1 MCFVSHDDWLG
12 GIKMRKRK
20 VIEKAYQVVIV
31 GGGLSGVCAA
41 LASARQGAKTAI
53 VQARSVF
60 GGNNSSEVR
69 MHVCGANCHAQK
81 KDLAETGILMELQ
94 LLNKQVNP
102 NYSFPIWDMVMWGKL
117 KAQPHLDCYL
127 NTVMDDAIIEGD
139 RIRAIICRQSSTE
152 LVYHLQA
159 DIFVDA
165 TGHGTLGYYAG
176 AEYRYGSEC
185 KSEFNEP
192 DAPDE
197 ENGFTMG
204 NTILF
209 HSSDLGE
216 ETPFIKPEWAYSYGE
231 EDLENRPHGNVTWSH
246 GENGVEEKYDVSSGY
261 WWMEL
266 GGESKNII
274 EETEKLNDELF
285 KSIFGVWDHIKN
297 QPGHHAENY
306 AIDWIGSV
314 PGIRESRRL
323 MGDYI
328 LNEND
333 ILGNKYFEDGVAFG
347 GWPIDVHPEKGFH
360 HKGLPTRYINFPG
373 HYSIPYRCFYSRNI
387 PNLMMAG
394 RNISVSKLA
403 MASTRVMG
411 TCAIG
416 GQAVGTAA
424 GLAANR
430 GIDPREFG
438 EKHMDLLQ
446 QTLLKND
453 CYIPGIRNQDPLD
466 WARDARVTASGNIPG
481 YEPQNVVSGVSR
493 QVGEQTN
500 AWRCDL
506 PEPWICL
513 SFAEQKHL
521 SQVRLTFDPDLN
533 IEIMISQTKRRLDG
547 MVKGMPP
554 ALVRDFTLKLLHRGE
569 TVYTKKI
576 QNNNQRLAVIDLP
589 EKIMADQ
596 VLVQVHSTYGET
608 VAKIFEIRIY

>member
-1 MCFVSHDDWLG
+1 
-12 GIKMRKRK
+12 MRERK
-20 VIEKAYQVVIV
+20 VIEKTYQVVIV

-94 LLNKQVNP
+94 LLNKSVNP
-102 NYSFPIWDMVMWGKL
+102 NYSFPMWDMVMWGKL
-117 KAQPHLDCYL
+117 KAEPNLDCYL
-127 NTVMDDAIIEGD
+127 NTVMDDAVMDGETIK
-139 RIRAIICRQSSTE
+139 AIICRQSSTE
-152 LVYHLQA
+152 LIYRLSA
-159 DIFVDA
+159 DVFVDA

-176 AEYRYGSEC
+176 AEFRYGSE
-185 KSEFNEP
+185 SQAEFNEP
-192 DAPDE
+192 DAPE
-197 ENGFTMG
+197 KENGFTMG

-209 HSSDLGE
+209 HSTDMGE
-216 ETPFIKPEWAYSYGE
+216 NTPFQKPDWAYSYKE
-231 EDLENRPHGNVTWSH
+231 EDLEYRPHGNVTWSH

-274 EETEKLNDELF
+274 EQTENINDELF

-297 QPGHHAENY
+297 QPGHNAENY
-306 AIDWIGSV
+306 AMDWIGSV

-323 MGDYI
+323 EGDYV
-328 LNEND
+328 LTEND
-333 ILGNKYFEDGVAFG
+333 ILENRFFDDGVAFG

-373 HYSIPYRCFYSRNI
+373 HYAIPYRCFYSKNI

-394 RNISVSKLA
+394 RDISVSKLA

-424 GLAANR
+424 ALAAR
-430 GIDPREFG
+430 HQVTPRELG
-438 EKHMDLLQ
+438 KTYIEELR
-446 QTLLKND
+446 QTLLKED
-453 CYIPGIRNQDPLD
+453 CYIPGTGNRDPLD
-466 WARDARVTASGNIPG
+466 KARTAVITASSYIPG
-481 YEPQNVVSGVSR
+481 YEPENVISGVTR
-493 QVGEQTN
+493 QVGDLTH
-500 AWRCDL
+500 AWHSADMDA
-506 PEPWICL
+506 PWL
-513 SFAEQKHL
+513 SLALEKAQAI
-521 SQVRLTFDPDLN
+521 SQIRVTFDPDLN

-547 MVKGMPP
+547 MIKGMPP
-554 ALVRDFTLKLLHRGE
+554 SLVKDFTVRLLKDGE
-569 TVYTKKI
+569 TVYQKDITD
-576 QNNNQRLAVIDLP
+576 NWQRLAVIDTGKP
-589 EKIMADQ
+589 VVADQ
-596 VLVQVHSTYGET
+596 ALVEIHSTYGDNT
-608 VAKIFEIRIY
+608 AKIFEVRLY

>member
-1 MCFVSHDDWLG
+1 
-12 GIKMRKRK
+12 MRERK
-20 VIEKAYQVVIV
+20 TIEKSYQVVIV

-53 VQARSVF
+53 IQARSVF

-94 LLNKQVNP
+94 LLNKSVNP
-102 NYSFPIWDMVMWGKL
+102 NYSFPMWDMVMWGKL
-117 KAQPHLDCYL
+117 KAEPNLDCYL
-127 NTVMDDAIIEGD
+127 NTVMDDVVMNGETLK
-139 RIRAIICRQSSTE
+139 AIICRQSSTE
-152 LVYHLQA
+152 LIYRISGDV
-159 DIFVDA
+159 FVDA

-176 AEYRYGSEC
+176 AEFRYGSE
-185 KSEFNEP
+185 SRAEFNEP

-197 ENGFTMG
+197 ENGYTMG

-209 HSSDLGE
+209 HSTDMGKN
-216 ETPFIKPEWAYSYGE
+216 TPFQKPDWAYSYS
-231 EDLENRPHGNVTWSH
+231 EDDLQNRPHGNVTWSH

-274 EETEKLNDELF
+274 EETENINDELF

-297 QPGHHAENY
+297 QPGHNAENY
-306 AIDWIGSV
+306 AMDWVGSV

-323 MGDYI
+323 EGDSV
-328 LNEND
+328 LTEND
-333 ILGNKYFEDGVAFG
+333 ILENRFFDDGVAFG

-373 HYSIPYRCFYSRNI
+373 HYAIPYRCFYSKNV

-394 RNISVSKLA
+394 RDISVSKLA

-424 GLAANR
+424 ALSALHNVT
-430 GIDPREFG
+430 PRILG
-438 EKHMDLLQ
+438 QKHMEELR
-446 QTLLKND
+446 QTLLKED
-453 CYIPGIRNQDPLD
+453 CYIPGAWNQDPGD
-466 WARDARVTASGNIPG
+466 KARTAAITASSYTPG
-481 YEPQNVVSGVSR
+481 YAPENVISGVTR
-493 QVGEQTN
+493 QVGDATH
-500 AWRCDL
+500 AWHSADL
-506 PEPWICL
+506 NNPWLCL
-513 SFAEQKHL
+513 SWDTPQPL
-521 SQVRLTFDPDLN
+521 SQVRITFDPDLN

-547 MVKGMPP
+547 MIKGMPP
-554 ALVRDFTLKLLHRGE
+554 SLVKDFTVRLVKDGE
-569 TVYTKKI
+569 TVFKKAVTD
-576 QNNNQRLAVIDLP
+576 NWQRLAVIDTGSEIL
-589 EKIMADQ
+589 ADQ
-596 VLVQVHSTYGET
+596 VLVEIHSTYGDDC
-608 VAKIFEIRIY
+608 AKVFEVRLY

>member
-1 MCFVSHDDWLG
+1 
-12 GIKMRKRK
+12 MRQRK
-20 VIEKAYQVVIV
+20 VIEKKYQVIVI

-41 LASARQGAKTAI
+41 LASARQGASTAI
-53 VQARSVF
+53 VQSRSVF

-69 MHVCGANCHAQK
+69 MHVCGANCHAEK
-81 KDLAETGILMELQ
+81 RDLAETGILMELQ

-102 NYSFPIWDMVMWGKL
+102 NYSFPMWDMVIWGKL
-117 KAQPHLDCYL
+117 KAEPNLDCYL
-127 NTVMDDAIIEGD
+127 NTVMDDAEMDGD
-139 RIRAIICRQSSTE
+139 RIAAVICRQSSTE
-152 LVYHLQA
+152 LVFRLEG
-159 DIFVDA
+159 DVFVDA

-176 AEYRYGSEC
+176 AEFRYGSEC
-185 KSEFNEP
+185 RAEFNEP
-192 DAPDE
+192 DAPDV

-209 HSSDLGE
+209 HSTDMGE
-216 ETPFIKPEWAYSYGE
+216 NTPFLKPDWAYTYTE
-231 EDLENRPHGNVTWSH
+231 ADLENRPHGNVTWSH

-266 GGESKNII
+266 GGECKNII
-274 EETEKLNDELF
+274 EETENLNDELF

-306 AIDWIGSV
+306 AMDWIGSV

-323 MGDYI
+323 VGDYI

-333 ILGNKYFEDGVAFG
+333 ILENRFFDDGVAYG

-373 HYSIPYRCFYSRNI
+373 HYAIPYRCFYSKNV

-394 RNISVSKLA
+394 RDISVSKLA

-424 GLAANR
+424 GMAALR
-430 GIDPREFG
+430 GVTPRQLG
-438 EKHMDLLQ
+438 EQYMPQLR
-446 QTLLKND
+446 QTLLKED
-453 CYIPGIRNQDPLD
+453 CYIPGARNEDPLD
-466 WARDARVTASGNIPG
+466 MAPKASITASGYLPG
-481 YEPQNVVSGVSR
+481 YEPENVVSGVTR
-493 QVGEQTN
+493 GLGEASH
-500 AWRCDL
+500 AWHASVQDA
-506 PEPWICL
+506 WL
-513 SFAEQKHL
+513 SLGFDSPKAV

-554 ALVRDFTLKLLHRGE
+554 ALVKDFTLRLLKGEE
-569 TVYTKKI
+569 TVFT
-576 QNNNQRLAVIDLP
+576 QTVTDNCRRLAILDLP
-589 EKIMADQ
+589 AGVEADR
-596 VLVQVHSTYGET
+596 VLVEIHSTYGDA
-608 VAKIFEIRIY
+608 VAKVFEVRIY

>member
-1 MCFVSHDDWLG
+1 
-12 GIKMRKRK
+12 MRERK
-20 VIEKAYQVVIV
+20 VIEKTYQVVIV

-94 LLNKQVNP
+94 LLNKSVNP
-102 NYSFPIWDMVMWGKL
+102 NYSFPMWDMVMWGKL
-117 KAQPHLDCYL
+117 KAEPNLDCYL
-127 NTVMDDAIIEGD
+127 NTVMDDAVMDGETIK
-139 RIRAIICRQSSTE
+139 AIICRQSSTE
-152 LVYHLQA
+152 LIYRLSA
-159 DIFVDA
+159 DVFVDA

-176 AEYRYGSEC
+176 AEFRYGSE
-185 KSEFNEP
+185 SQAEFNEP
-192 DAPDE
+192 DAPEE

-209 HSSDLGE
+209 HSTDMGE
-216 ETPFIKPEWAYSYGE
+216 NTPFQKPDWAYSYKE
-231 EDLENRPHGNVTWSH
+231 EDLEYRPHGNVTWSH

-274 EETEKLNDELF
+274 EQTENINDELF

-297 QPGHHAENY
+297 QPGHNAENY
-306 AIDWIGSV
+306 AMDWIGSV

-323 MGDYI
+323 EGDYV
-328 LNEND
+328 LTEND
-333 ILGNKYFEDGVAFG
+333 ILENRFFDDGVAFG

-373 HYSIPYRCFYSRNI
+373 HYAIPYRCFYSKNI

-394 RNISVSKLA
+394 RDISVSKLA

-424 GLAANR
+424 ALAAR
-430 GIDPREFG
+430 HQVTPRELG
-438 EKHMDLLQ
+438 KTYIEELR
-446 QTLLKND
+446 QTLLKED
-453 CYIPGIRNQDPLD
+453 CYIPGAGNQDPLD
-466 WARDARVTASGNIPG
+466 KARTAVITASSYIPG
-481 YEPQNVVSGVSR
+481 YEPENVISGVTR
-493 QVGEQTN
+493 QVGDLTH
-500 AWRCDL
+500 AWHSADMDA
-506 PEPWICL
+506 PWL
-513 SFAEQKHL
+513 SLALEKAQAI
-521 SQVRLTFDPDLN
+521 SQIRVTFDPDLN

-547 MVKGMPP
+547 MIKGMPP
-554 ALVRDFTLKLLHRGE
+554 SLVKDFTVRLLKDGE
-569 TVYTKKI
+569 TVYQKDITD
-576 QNNNQRLAVIDLP
+576 NWQRLAVIDTGKP
-589 EKIMADQ
+589 VVADQ
-596 VLVQVHSTYGET
+596 ALVEIHSTYGDNT
-608 VAKIFEIRIY
+608 AKIFEVRLY

>member
-1 MCFVSHDDWLG
+1 
-12 GIKMRKRK
+12 MRERK
-20 VIEKAYQVVIV
+20 VMEKAYQVVIV

-69 MHVCGANCHAQK
+69 MHVCGANCHAEK

-94 LLNKQVNP
+94 LLNKSVNP
-102 NYSFPIWDMVMWGKL
+102 NYSFPMWDMVMWGKL
-117 KAQPHLDCYL
+117 KAESNLDCYL
-127 NTVMDDAIIEGD
+127 NTVMDDVVMEGD
-139 RIRAIICRQSSTE
+139 SIKSIICRQSSTE
-152 LVYHLQA
+152 LIYCLAGDV
-159 DIFVDA
+159 FVDA

-176 AEYRYGSEC
+176 AEFRYGSE
-185 KSEFNEP
+185 SRAEFNEP
-192 DAPDE
+192 DAPEE

-204 NTILF
+204 NTILV
-209 HSSDLGE
+209 HSTDMGE
-216 ETPFIKPEWAYSYGE
+216 NTPFQKPDWAYSYS
-231 EDLENRPHGNVTWSH
+231 EDDLQNRPHGNVTWSH

-274 EETEKLNDELF
+274 EETENINDELF

-306 AIDWIGSV
+306 AMDWIGSV

-323 MGDYI
+323 EGDYV
-328 LNEND
+328 LTEND
-333 ILGNKYFEDGVAFG
+333 ILENRFFDDGVAYG

-373 HYSIPYRCFYSRNI
+373 HYAIPYRCFYSKNV

-394 RNISVSKLA
+394 RDISVSKLA

-424 GLAANR
+424 ALSALHNVT
-430 GIDPREFG
+430 PRTLGQKYME
-438 EKHMDLLQ
+438 ELR
-446 QTLLKND
+446 QTLLKED
-453 CYIPGIRNQDPLD
+453 CYIPGAVNQDPLD
-466 WARDARVTASGNIPG
+466 KARTAIITASSHVPG
-481 YEPQNVVSGVSR
+481 YGSENVISGVTR
-493 QVGEQTN
+493 QVGDTTH
-500 AWRCDL
+500 AWHSADMND
-506 PEPWICL
+506 PWLCL
-513 SFAEQKHL
+513 AFEKPQAV
-521 SQVRLTFDPDLN
+521 SQVRITFDPDLN

-547 MVKGMPP
+547 MIKGMPP
-554 ALVRDFTLKLLHRGE
+554 SLVKDFTVRLVKDGE
-569 TVYTKKI
+569 TVFQKNIKD
-576 QNNNQRLAVIDLP
+576 NWQRLAVIDIGAP
-589 EKIMADQ
+589 VVADQ
-596 VLVQVHSTYGET
+596 ALVEVHSTYGDDN
-608 VAKIFEIRIY
+608 AKIFEVRIY

>member
-1 MCFVSHDDWLG
+1 
-12 GIKMRKRK
+12 MRKRK
-20 VIEKAYQVVIV
+20 IISNKYQVVII

-69 MHVCGANCHAQK
+69 MHVCGANCHAEK

-94 LLNKQVNP
+94 LLNKSVNP
-102 NYSFPIWDMVMWGKL
+102 NNSFPMWDMVMWGKL
-117 KAQPHLDCYL
+117 KSEPNLDCYL
-127 NTVMDDAIIEGD
+127 NTVMDDVVMDGNKIKSV
-139 RIRAIICRQSSTE
+139 ICRQSSTE
-152 LVYHLQA
+152 LVYEFEA

-176 AEYRYGSEC
+176 AEYRYGSES
-185 KSEFNEP
+185 KAEFNEA
-192 DAPDE
+192 DAPED
-197 ENGFTMG
+197 ENGYTMG

-209 HSSDLGE
+209 HSTDMGE
-216 ETPFIKPEWAYSYGE
+216 DTPFKNPEWAYTFTES
-231 EDLENRPHGNVTWSH
+231 DLENRPHGNVTWSH

-274 EETEKLNDELF
+274 EETEHINDELF

-297 QPGHHAENY
+297 TPGHNAENY

-323 MGDYI
+323 VGDYI

-333 ILGNKYFEDGVAFG
+333 ILENRFFDDGVAFG
-347 GWPIDVHPEKGFH
+347 GWPIDVHPSKGFH

-373 HYSIPYRCFYSRNI
+373 HYSIPYRCFYSKNI
-387 PNLMMAG
+387 ENLMMAG

-424 GLAANR
+424 ALSVIHGVTPAQL
-430 GIDPREFG
+430 GKEYIG
-438 EKHMDLLQ
+438 ELR
-446 QTLLKND
+446 QTLLKED
-453 CYIPGIRNQDPLD
+453 CYIPGAVNLDPD
-466 WARDARVTASGNIPG
+466 DIARTATITASGHIDG
-481 YEPQNVVSGVSR
+481 YAPENVVSGVTRTIGDNSHLW
-493 QVGEQTN
+493 QSKDMSEEN
-500 AWRCDL
+500 AF
-506 PEPWICL
+506 L
-513 SFAEQKHL
+513 SLDFDEGKQI
-521 SQVRLTFDPDLN
+521 SEVRVTFDPDLN

-547 MVKGMPP
+547 MIKGMPP
-554 ALVRDFTLKLLHRGE
+554 SLVKDFTVSLFNKNQK
-569 TVYTKKI
+569 VYTKKI
-576 QNNNQRLAVIDLP
+576 TDNNERLCVIKTQTP
-589 EKIMADQ
+589 VMADK
-596 VLVQVHSTYGET
+596 VLVEIESTYGDKT
-608 VAKIFEIRIY
+608 AKIFEVRIY

>member
-1 MCFVSHDDWLG
+1 
-12 GIKMRKRK
+12 MRERK
-20 VIEKAYQVVIV
+20 VVEKAYQVVIV

-69 MHVCGANCHAQK
+69 MHVCGANCHAEK

-94 LLNKQVNP
+94 LLNKSVNP
-102 NYSFPIWDMVMWGKL
+102 NYSFPMWDMVMWGKL
-117 KAQPHLDCYL
+117 KAEPNLDCYL
-127 NTVMDDAIIEGD
+127 NTVMDDVVMEGD
-139 RIRAIICRQSSTE
+139 TIKSIICRQSSTE
-152 LVYHLQA
+152 LIYRLA
-159 DIFVDA
+159 GDIFVDA

-176 AEYRYGSEC
+176 AEFRYGSE
-185 KSEFNEP
+185 SRAEFQEP
-192 DAPDE
+192 DAPEE
-197 ENGFTMG
+197 ENGYTMG

-209 HSSDLGE
+209 HSTDMGE
-216 ETPFIKPEWAYSYGE
+216 NTPFQKPHWAYSYS
-231 EDLENRPHGNVTWSH
+231 EDDLQNRPHGNVTWSH

-274 EETEKLNDELF
+274 EETENINDELF

-306 AIDWIGSV
+306 AMDWIGSV

-323 MGDYI
+323 EGDYV
-328 LNEND
+328 LTEND
-333 ILGNKYFEDGVAFG
+333 ILENRFFDDGVAYG

-373 HYSIPYRCFYSRNI
+373 HYAIPYRCFYSKNV

-394 RNISVSKLA
+394 RDISVSKLA

-424 GLAANR
+424 ALSALHNVT
-430 GIDPREFG
+430 PRTLGQKYME
-438 EKHMDLLQ
+438 ELR
-446 QTLLKND
+446 QTLLKED
-453 CYIPGIRNQDPLD
+453 CYIPGAVNQDPLD
-466 WARDARVTASGNIPG
+466 KARTAIITASSHVPG
-481 YEPQNVVSGVSR
+481 YGPENVISGVTR
-493 QVGEQTN
+493 QVGDTTH
-500 AWRCDL
+500 AWHSADMND
-506 PEPWICL
+506 PWLCL
-513 SFAEQKHL
+513 AFEKPQAV
-521 SQVRLTFDPDLN
+521 SQVRITFDPDLN

-547 MVKGMPP
+547 MIKGMPP
-554 ALVRDFTLKLLHRGE
+554 SLVKDFTVRLVKDGE
-569 TVYTKKI
+569 TVFQKNIKD
-576 QNNNQRLAVIDLP
+576 NWQRLAVIDIGAP
-589 EKIMADQ
+589 VVADQ
-596 VLVQVHSTYGET
+596 ALVEVHSTYGDDN
-608 VAKIFEIRIY
+608 AKIFEVRIY

>member
-1 MCFVSHDDWLG
+1 
-12 GIKMRKRK
+12 MRQRK
-20 VIEKAYQVVIV
+20 VIEKKYQVIVI

-41 LASARQGAKTAI
+41 LASARQGASTAI
-53 VQARSVF
+53 VQSRSVF

-69 MHVCGANCHAQK
+69 MHVCGANCHAEK

-102 NYSFPIWDMVMWGKL
+102 NYSFPMWDMVMWGKL
-117 KAQPHLDCYL
+117 KAEPNLDCYL
-127 NTVMDDAIIEGD
+127 NTVMDDAVMDGD
-139 RIRAIICRQSSTE
+139 RIAAVICRQSSTE
-152 LVYHLQA
+152 LVFRLA
-159 DIFVDA
+159 GDVFVDA

-176 AEYRYGSEC
+176 AEFRYGSE
-185 KSEFNEP
+185 SRAEFQEP
-192 DAPDE
+192 DAPE
-197 ENGFTMG
+197 AENGFTMG

-209 HSSDLGE
+209 HSTDMGE
-216 ETPFIKPEWAYSYGE
+216 NTPFIKPDWAYTYTE
-231 EDLENRPHGNVTWSH
+231 ADLENRPHGNVTWSH

-266 GGESKNII
+266 GGECKNII
-274 EETEKLNDELF
+274 EETENLNDELF

-306 AIDWIGSV
+306 AMDWIGSV

-323 MGDYI
+323 VGDYI

-333 ILGNKYFEDGVAFG
+333 ILENRFFDDGVAYG

-373 HYSIPYRCFYSRNI
+373 HYAIPYRCFYSKNE

-394 RNISVSKLA
+394 RDISVSKLA

-424 GLAANR
+424 GMAALQ
-430 GIDPREFG
+430 GITPRELG
-438 EKHMDLLQ
+438 QQYMSQLR
-446 QTLLKND
+446 QTLLKED
-453 CYIPGIRNQDPLD
+453 CYIPGARNEDPLD
-466 WARDARVTASGNIPG
+466 MARTAKITASGHIPG
-481 YEPQNVVSGVSR
+481 YEPENVVSGVTRGLGDASH
-493 QVGEQTN
+493 
-500 AWRCDL
+500 AWHAPLDA
-506 PEPWICL
+506 WL
-513 SFAEQKHL
+513 SLGFDSPRAV

-554 ALVRDFTLKLLHRGE
+554 ALVKDFTLRLLKGEE
-569 TVYTKKI
+569 TVFT
-576 QNNNQRLAVIDLP
+576 QSVTDNCRRLAVLDVP
-589 EKIMADQ
+589 TPVEADR
-596 VLVQVHSTYGET
+596 VLVEVHSTYGDP
-608 VAKIFEIRIY
+608 VAKIFEVRIY

>member
-1 MCFVSHDDWLG
+1 
-12 GIKMRKRK
+12 MRQRK
-20 VIEKAYQVVIV
+20 VMEKKYQVIVI

-41 LASARQGAKTAI
+41 LASARQGASTAI

-69 MHVCGANCHAQK
+69 MHVCGANCHAEK

-102 NYSFPIWDMVMWGKL
+102 NYSFPMWDMVMWGKL
-117 KAQPHLDCYL
+117 KAEPNLDCYL
-127 NTVMDDAIIEGD
+127 NTVMDDVQMDGE
-139 RIRAIICRQSSTE
+139 RIAAVICRQSSTE
-152 LVYHLQA
+152 LVYRLEG
-159 DIFVDA
+159 DVFVDA

-176 AEYRYGSEC
+176 AEFRYGSE
-185 KSEFNEP
+185 SRAEFQEP
-192 DAPDE
+192 DAPDA

-209 HSSDLGE
+209 HSTDMGE
-216 ETPFIKPEWAYSYGE
+216 DTPFMKPDWAYTYTE
-231 EDLENRPHGNVTWSH
+231 EDLQNRPHGNVTWSH

-266 GGESKNII
+266 GGECKNII
-274 EETEKLNDELF
+274 EETENLNDELF

-306 AIDWIGSV
+306 AMDWIGSV

-323 MGDYI
+323 VGDYI
-328 LNEND
+328 LSEND
-333 ILGNKYFEDGVAFG
+333 ILENRFFDDGVAYG

-373 HYSIPYRCFYSRNI
+373 HYAIPYRCFYSKNV

-394 RNISVSKLA
+394 RDISVSKLA

-424 GLAANR
+424 GMAALL
-430 GIDPREFG
+430 GITPRQLG
-438 EKHMDLLQ
+438 QQYMPQLR
-446 QTLLKND
+446 QTLLKED
-453 CYIPGIRNQDPLD
+453 CYIPGARNEDPLD
-466 WARDARVTASGNIPG
+466 MARSASITASGHIAG
-481 YEPQNVVSGVSR
+481 YEPENVISGVTR
-493 QVGEQTN
+493 GLGEASH
-500 AWRCDL
+500 AWHAPLTGQDA
-506 PEPWICL
+506 WL
-513 SFAEQKHL
+513 SLGFDSPKSI

-554 ALVRDFTLKLLHRGE
+554 ALVKDFTLRLLKGDE
-569 TVYTKKI
+569 TVFT
-576 QNNNQRLAVIDLP
+576 QTVTDNCRRLAVLDMPASL
-589 EKIMADQ
+589 EADR
-596 VLVQVHSTYGET
+596 VLVEIHATYGDA
-608 VAKIFEIRIY
+608 VAKVFEVRIY

>member
-1 MCFVSHDDWLG
+1 
-12 GIKMRKRK
+12 MRERK
-20 VIEKAYQVVIV
+20 VIEKTYQVVIV

-94 LLNKQVNP
+94 LLNKSVNP
-102 NYSFPIWDMVMWGKL
+102 NYSFPMWDMVMWGKL
-117 KAQPHLDCYL
+117 KAVPNLDCYL
-127 NTVMDDAIIEGD
+127 NTVMDDAVMDGETIK
-139 RIRAIICRQSSTE
+139 AIICRQSSTE
-152 LVYHLQA
+152 LIYRLSA
-159 DIFVDA
+159 DVFVDA

-176 AEYRYGSEC
+176 AEFRYGSE
-185 KSEFNEP
+185 SQAEFNEP
-192 DAPDE
+192 DAPEE

-209 HSSDLGE
+209 HSTDMGE
-216 ETPFIKPEWAYSYGE
+216 NTPFQKPDWAYSYKE
-231 EDLENRPHGNVTWSH
+231 EDLEYRPHGNVTWSH

-274 EETEKLNDELF
+274 EQTENINDELF

-297 QPGHHAENY
+297 QPGHNAENY
-306 AIDWIGSV
+306 AMDWIGSV

-323 MGDYI
+323 EGDYV
-328 LNEND
+328 LTEND
-333 ILGNKYFEDGVAFG
+333 ILENRFFDDGVAFG

-373 HYSIPYRCFYSRNI
+373 HYAIPYRCFYSKNI

-394 RNISVSKLA
+394 RDISVSKLA

-424 GLAANR
+424 ALAAR
-430 GIDPREFG
+430 HQVTPRELG
-438 EKHMDLLQ
+438 KTYIEELR
-446 QTLLKND
+446 QTLLKED
-453 CYIPGIRNQDPLD
+453 CYIPGAGNQDPLD
-466 WARDARVTASGNIPG
+466 KARTAVITASSYIPG
-481 YEPQNVVSGVSR
+481 YEPENVISGVTR
-493 QVGEQTN
+493 QVGDATH
-500 AWRCDL
+500 AWHSADMDA
-506 PEPWICL
+506 PWL
-513 SFAEQKHL
+513 SLALEKAQAI
-521 SQVRLTFDPDLN
+521 SQIRVTFDPDLN

-547 MVKGMPP
+547 MIKGMPP
-554 ALVRDFTLKLLHRGE
+554 SLVKDFTVRLLKDGE
-569 TVYTKKI
+569 TVYQKDITD
-576 QNNNQRLAVIDLP
+576 NWQRLAVIDTGKP
-589 EKIMADQ
+589 VVADQ
-596 VLVQVHSTYGET
+596 ALVEIHSTYGDNT
-608 VAKIFEIRIY
+608 AKIFEVRLY

>member
-1 MCFVSHDDWLG
+1 
-12 GIKMRKRK
+12 MRERK
-20 VIEKAYQVVIV
+20 VIEKTYQVVIV

-60 GGNNSSEVR
+60 GGNNTSEVR

-94 LLNKQVNP
+94 LLNKSVNP
-102 NYSFPIWDMVMWGKL
+102 NYSFPMWDMVMWGKL
-117 KAQPHLDCYL
+117 KAEPNLDCYL
-127 NTVMDDAIIEGD
+127 NTVMDDAVMDGETIK
-139 RIRAIICRQSSTE
+139 AIICRQSSTE
-152 LVYHLQA
+152 LIYRLSA
-159 DIFVDA
+159 DVFVDA

-176 AEYRYGSEC
+176 AEFRYGSE
-185 KSEFNEP
+185 SQAEFNEP
-192 DAPDE
+192 DAPEE

-209 HSSDLGE
+209 HSTDMGE
-216 ETPFIKPEWAYSYGE
+216 NTPFQKPDWAYSYKE
-231 EDLENRPHGNVTWSH
+231 EDLEYRPHGNVTWSH

-274 EETEKLNDELF
+274 EQTENINDELF

-297 QPGHHAENY
+297 QPGHNAENY
-306 AIDWIGSV
+306 AMDWIGSV

-323 MGDYI
+323 EGDYV
-328 LNEND
+328 LTEND
-333 ILGNKYFEDGVAFG
+333 ILENRFFDDGVAFG

-373 HYSIPYRCFYSRNI
+373 HYAIPYRCFYSKNI

-394 RNISVSKLA
+394 RDISVSKLA

-424 GLAANR
+424 ALAAR
-430 GIDPREFG
+430 HQVTPRELG
-438 EKHMDLLQ
+438 KTYIEELR
-446 QTLLKND
+446 QTLLKED
-453 CYIPGIRNQDPLD
+453 CYIPGTGNQDPLD
-466 WARDARVTASGNIPG
+466 KARTAVITASSYIPG
-481 YEPQNVVSGVSR
+481 YEPENVISGVTR
-493 QVGEQTN
+493 QVGDLTH
-500 AWRCDL
+500 AWHSADMDA
-506 PEPWICL
+506 PWL
-513 SFAEQKHL
+513 SLALEKAQAI
-521 SQVRLTFDPDLN
+521 SQIRVTFDPDLN

-547 MVKGMPP
+547 MIKGMPP
-554 ALVRDFTLKLLHRGE
+554 SLVKDFTVRLLKDGE
-569 TVYTKKI
+569 TVYQKDITD
-576 QNNNQRLAVIDLP
+576 NWQRLAVIDTGKP
-589 EKIMADQ
+589 VIADQ
-596 VLVQVHSTYGET
+596 ALVEIHSTYGDNT
-608 VAKIFEIRIY
+608 VKIFEVRLY

>member
-1 MCFVSHDDWLG
+1 
-12 GIKMRKRK
+12 MRQRK
-20 VIEKAYQVVIV
+20 VIEKKYQVIVI

-41 LASARQGAKTAI
+41 LASARQGASTAI
-53 VQARSVF
+53 VQSRSVF

-69 MHVCGANCHAQK
+69 MHVCGANCHAEK

-102 NYSFPIWDMVMWGKL
+102 NYSFPMWDMVMWGKL
-117 KAQPHLDCYL
+117 KAEPNLDCYL
-127 NTVMDDAIIEGD
+127 NTVMDDAVMDGD
-139 RIRAIICRQSSTE
+139 RIAAVVCRQSSTE
-152 LVYHLQA
+152 LVFRLA
-159 DIFVDA
+159 GDVFVDA

-176 AEYRYGSEC
+176 AEFRYGSEARA
-185 KSEFNEP
+185 EFQEP
-192 DAPDE
+192 DAPE
-197 ENGFTMG
+197 AENGFTMG

-209 HSSDLGE
+209 HSTDMGE
-216 ETPFIKPEWAYSYGE
+216 NTPFIKPDWAYSYTE
-231 EDLENRPHGNVTWSH
+231 ADLENRPHGNVTWSH

-266 GGESKNII
+266 GGECQNII
-274 EETEKLNDELF
+274 EETENLNDELF

-306 AIDWIGSV
+306 AMDWIGSV

-323 MGDYI
+323 VGDYI

-333 ILGNKYFEDGVAFG
+333 ILENRFFDDGVAYG

-373 HYSIPYRCFYSRNI
+373 HYAIPYRCFYSKNV

-394 RNISVSKLA
+394 RDISVSKLA

-424 GLAANR
+424 GMAALR
-430 GIDPREFG
+430 GITPRQLG
-438 EKHMDLLQ
+438 EQYMPQLR
-446 QTLLKND
+446 QTLLKED
-453 CYIPGIRNQDPLD
+453 CYIPGARNEDPLD
-466 WARDARVTASGNIPG
+466 MARTAKITASGYIPG
-481 YEPQNVVSGVSR
+481 YEPENVVSGVTRGLGDTSH
-493 QVGEQTN
+493 
-500 AWRCDL
+500 AWHAPLDA
-506 PEPWICL
+506 WL
-513 SFAEQKHL
+513 SLGFDSPRPV

-554 ALVRDFTLKLLHRGE
+554 ALVKDFTLRLLKGEE
-569 TVYTKKI
+569 TVFT
-576 QNNNQRLAVIDLP
+576 QTLTDNCRRLAVLDIP
-589 EKIMADQ
+589 AGVEADR
-596 VLVQVHSTYGET
+596 VLVEIHSTYGDP
-608 VAKIFEIRIY
+608 VAKVFEVRIY

>member
-1 MCFVSHDDWLG
+1 
-12 GIKMRKRK
+12 MRERK
-20 VIEKAYQVVIV
+20 TISKTYQVVII

-53 VQARSVF
+53 IQARSVF

-94 LLNKQVNP
+94 LLNKNVNP
-102 NYSFPIWDMVMWGKL
+102 NNSFPVWDMVLWGKL
-117 KAQPHLDCYL
+117 KAEKNLDCYL
-127 NTVMDDAIIEGD
+127 NTVMDDVIMDGE
-139 RIRAIICRQSSTE
+139 RIAAVLCRQASTE
-152 LVYHLQA
+152 LVYRIDG
-159 DIFVDA
+159 DIFIDA

-176 AEYRYGSEC
+176 AEFRYGSE
-185 KSEFNEP
+185 SRAEFNEP
-192 DAPDE
+192 DAPE
-197 ENGFTMG
+197 TENGYTMG

-209 HSSDLGE
+209 HSTDMGE
-216 ETPFIKPEWAYSYGE
+216 ETPFKKPSWAYSFSE

-274 EETEKLNDELF
+274 EETEHLNDELF

-323 MGDYI
+323 VGDYI

-333 ILGNKYFEDGVAFG
+333 ILANRFFEDGVAYG

-373 HYSIPYRCFYSRNI
+373 HYAIPYRCFYSKNI

-394 RNISVSKLA
+394 RDISVSKLA
-403 MASTRVMG
+403 MASTRVMA

-424 GLAANR
+424 ALSAHR
-430 GIDPREFG
+430 HITPRQLG
-438 EKHMDLLQ
+438 ELHMEELR
-446 QTLLKND
+446 QTLLKED
-453 CYIPGIRNQDPLD
+453 CYIPGACNNDPLD
-466 WARDARVTASGNIPG
+466 LARSATITASGNLVG
-481 YEPQNVVSGVSR
+481 FEPQNVVSGVTRPIGDAS
-493 QVGEQTN
+493 N
-500 AWRCDL
+500 AWHAPLEESPR
-506 PEPWICL
+506 L
-513 SFAEQKHL
+513 SLTLEQPRSI

-547 MVKGMPP
+547 MIKGMPP
-554 ALVRDFTLKLLHRGE
+554 SLVRDFSLSLYRGE
-569 TVYTKKI
+569 EPVYQQRFTD
-576 QNNNQRLAVIDLP
+576 NDQRLAVIDLDAP
-589 EKIMADQ
+589 ILADRA
-596 VLVQVHSTYGET
+596 LIEIHSTYGDPI
-608 VAKIFEIRIY
+608 AKVFEVRIY

>member
-1 MCFVSHDDWLG
+1 
-12 GIKMRKRK
+12 MRERK

-69 MHVCGANCHAQK
+69 MHVCGANCHAEK

-94 LLNKQVNP
+94 LLNKSVNP
-102 NYSFPIWDMVMWGKL
+102 NYSFPMWDMVMWGKL
-117 KAQPHLDCYL
+117 KAESNLDCYL
-127 NTVMDDAIIEGD
+127 NTVMDDVVMEGD
-139 RIRAIICRQSSTE
+139 TIKSIICRQSSTE
-152 LVYHLQA
+152 LIYRLAGDV
-159 DIFVDA
+159 FVDA

-176 AEYRYGSEC
+176 AEFRYGSE
-185 KSEFNEP
+185 SRAEFQEP
-192 DAPDE
+192 DAPEE
-197 ENGFTMG
+197 ENGYTMG

-209 HSSDLGE
+209 HSTDMGE
-216 ETPFIKPEWAYSYGE
+216 NTPFQKPHWAYSYS
-231 EDLENRPHGNVTWSH
+231 EDDLQNRPHGNVTWSH

-274 EETEKLNDELF
+274 EETENINDELF

-306 AIDWIGSV
+306 AMDWIGSV

-323 MGDYI
+323 EGDYV
-328 LNEND
+328 LTEND
-333 ILGNKYFEDGVAFG
+333 ILENRFFDDGVAYG

-373 HYSIPYRCFYSRNI
+373 HYAIPYRCFYSKNV

-394 RNISVSKLA
+394 RDISVSKLA

-416 GQAVGTAA
+416 GQAAGTAA
-424 GLAANR
+424 ALSALHNVT
-430 GIDPREFG
+430 PRTLGQKYME
-438 EKHMDLLQ
+438 ELR
-446 QTLLKND
+446 QTLLKED
-453 CYIPGIRNQDPLD
+453 CYIPGAVNQDPLD
-466 WARDARVTASGNIPG
+466 KARTAVITASSHVPG
-481 YEPQNVVSGVSR
+481 YGPENVISGVTR
-493 QVGEQTN
+493 QVGDATH
-500 AWRCDL
+500 AWHSADMND
-506 PEPWICL
+506 PWL
-513 SFAEQKHL
+513 SLAFEKPQAV
-521 SQVRLTFDPDLN
+521 SQVRVTFDPDLN

-547 MVKGMPP
+547 MIKGMPP
-554 ALVRDFTLKLLHRGE
+554 SLVKDFTVRLVKDGE
-569 TVYTKKI
+569 TVFQKDIKD
-576 QNNNQRLAVIDLP
+576 NWQRLAVIDIGAP
-589 EKIMADQ
+589 VVADQ
-596 VLVQVHSTYGET
+596 ALVEVHSTYGDDN
-608 VAKIFEIRIY
+608 AKIFEVRIY

>member
-1 MCFVSHDDWLG
+1 MRQR
-12 GIKMRKRK
+12 KML
-20 VIEKAYQVVIV
+20 EKKYQVIVI

-41 LASARQGAKTAI
+41 LASARQGASTAI

-69 MHVCGANCHAQK
+69 MHVCGANCHAEK

-102 NYSFPIWDMVMWGKL
+102 NYSFPMWDMVMWGKL
-117 KAQPHLDCYL
+117 KAEPNLDCYL
-127 NTVMDDAIIEGD
+127 NTVMDDVQMDGE
-139 RIRAIICRQSSTE
+139 RIAAVICRQSSTE
-152 LVYHLQA
+152 LVYRLEG
-159 DIFVDA
+159 DVFVDA

-176 AEYRYGSEC
+176 AEFRYGSE
-185 KSEFNEP
+185 SRAEFQEP
-192 DAPDE
+192 DAPDA

-209 HSSDLGE
+209 HSTDMGE
-216 ETPFIKPEWAYSYGE
+216 NTPFIKPDWAYSYTE
-231 EDLENRPHGNVTWSH
+231 ADLENRPHGNVTWSH

-266 GGESKNII
+266 GGQCKNII
-274 EETEKLNDELF
+274 EETENLNDELF

-306 AIDWIGSV
+306 AMDWIGSV

-323 MGDYI
+323 VGDYI

-333 ILGNKYFEDGVAFG
+333 ILENRFFDDGVAYG

-373 HYSIPYRCFYSRNI
+373 HYAIPYRCFYSKNV

-394 RNISVSKLA
+394 RDISVSKLA

-424 GLAANR
+424 GMAALR
-430 GIDPREFG
+430 GITPRQLG
-438 EKHMDLLQ
+438 QQYMPQLR
-446 QTLLKND
+446 QTLLKED
-453 CYIPGIRNQDPLD
+453 CYIPGARNEDPLD
-466 WARDARVTASGNIPG
+466 MARSASITASGYIPG
-481 YEPQNVVSGVSR
+481 YEPENVISGVTR
-493 QVGEQTN
+493 GLGEASH
-500 AWRCDL
+500 AWHAPLQDA
-506 PEPWICL
+506 WL
-513 SFAEQKHL
+513 SLGFDSPKSI

-554 ALVRDFTLKLLHRGE
+554 ALVKDFTLRLLKGEE
-569 TVYTKKI
+569 TVFT
-576 QNNNQRLAVIDLP
+576 QTVTDNCRRLAVLDMP
-589 EKIMADQ
+589 ASVEADR
-596 VLVQVHSTYGET
+596 VLVEIHATYGDP
-608 VAKIFEIRIY
+608 VAKVFEVRIY

>member
-1 MCFVSHDDWLG
+1 
-12 GIKMRKRK
+12 MRQRK
-20 VIEKAYQVVIV
+20 VIEKKYQVIVI

-41 LASARQGAKTAI
+41 LASARQGASTAI
-53 VQARSVF
+53 VQSRSVF

-69 MHVCGANCHAQK
+69 MHVCGANCHAEK

-102 NYSFPIWDMVMWGKL
+102 NYSFPMWDMVMWGKL
-117 KAQPHLDCYL
+117 KAEPNLDCYL
-127 NTVMDDAIIEGD
+127 NTVMDDAEMDGA
-139 RIRAIICRQSSTE
+139 RIAAVICRQSSTE
-152 LVYHLQA
+152 LVFRLEG
-159 DIFVDA
+159 DVFVDA

-176 AEYRYGSEC
+176 AEFRYGSEARA
-185 KSEFNEP
+185 EFQEP
-192 DAPDE
+192 DAPE
-197 ENGFTMG
+197 AENGFTMG

-209 HSSDLGE
+209 HSTDMGE
-216 ETPFIKPEWAYSYGE
+216 NTPFIKPDWAYSYGE

-266 GGESKNII
+266 GGQCKNII
-274 EETEKLNDELF
+274 EETEHLNDELF

-306 AIDWIGSV
+306 AMDWIGSV

-323 MGDYI
+323 VGDYI

-333 ILGNKYFEDGVAFG
+333 ILENRFFDDGVAYG

-373 HYSIPYRCFYSRNI
+373 HYAIPYRCFYSKNV

-394 RNISVSKLA
+394 RDISVSKLA

-424 GLAANR
+424 GMAALR
-430 GIDPREFG
+430 GITPRQLG
-438 EKHMDLLQ
+438 EQYMPQLR
-446 QTLLKND
+446 QTLLKED
-453 CYIPGIRNQDPLD
+453 CYIPGARNEDPLD
-466 WARDARVTASGNIPG
+466 MARTAKITASGYIPG
-481 YEPQNVVSGVSR
+481 YEPENVVSGVTRGLGDASH
-493 QVGEQTN
+493 
-500 AWRCDL
+500 AWHAPQQDA
-506 PEPWICL
+506 WL
-513 SFAEQKHL
+513 SLGFDSPRPV

-554 ALVRDFTLKLLHRGE
+554 ALVKDFTLRLLRGE
-569 TVYTKKI
+569 ETVFT
-576 QNNNQRLAVIDLP
+576 QTVTDNCRRLAVLDIP
-589 EKIMADQ
+589 AGVEADR
-596 VLVQVHSTYGET
+596 VLVEIHSTYGDE
-608 VAKIFEIRIY
+608 VAKVFEVRIY